1 MKLSRDRFYKLNKDI
16 LNIDSKKYNKYFLFM
31 ISYNKKLLEP
41 IVEEIETKAKNV
53 YTKEFYEYQN
63 RSNKIFEQYQDKEL
77 IQQEFIKLQEEF
89 KQSIEIFKVSIPEF
103 EKWVAEEIELEL
115 RKIEFVHV
123 PDELE
128 KSVYDSLEILFMEP

>member
-1 MKLSRDRFYKLNKDI
+1 MKLNRDKFYKLYKDM
-16 LNIDSKKYNKYFLFM
+16 LNLDSKKYNKYFLFM

-41 IVEEIETKAKNV
+41 IIEEIELKAKNT
-53 YTKEFYEYQN
+53 YTKEFYDYQN
-63 RSNKIFEQYQDKEL
+63 RSNKIFDQYQDKEL

-89 KQSIEIFKVSIPEF
+89 KEEIEIFKKSIPEF
-103 EKWVAEEIELEL
+103 ETWINEEIELEL
-115 RKIEFVHV
+115 RKIEFIHV